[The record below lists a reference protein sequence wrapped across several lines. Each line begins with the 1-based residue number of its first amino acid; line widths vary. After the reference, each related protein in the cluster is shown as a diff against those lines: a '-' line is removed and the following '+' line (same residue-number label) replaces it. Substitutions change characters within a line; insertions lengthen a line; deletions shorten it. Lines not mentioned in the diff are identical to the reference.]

1 VEARLTPEEFLR
13 LYERKASS
21 RHFEDVSPLIA
32 DDAVFWF
39 NDGSYAGKES
49 IRKAFESTW
58 ALEIQD
64 EKYWLDNVSWLANE
78 ERFAV
83 CTYSFHWTGV
93 VKGRFRE
100 LGRGRETCILRRS
113 GSDWKIIH
121 EHLSREPT
129 QQS

>member
-1 VEARLTPEEFLR
+1 MTPMEFLQ

-21 RHFEDVSPLIA
+21 RRFEDVAPLIA

-39 NDGSYAGKES
+39 NDGSYVGMEL
-49 IRKAFESTW
+49 IREAFERTW

-64 EKYWLDNVSWLANE
+64 EKYWLDNIRWLVEE

-83 CTYSFHWTGV
+83 CSFSYHWTGV
-93 VKGRFRE
+93 VKGKFKE
-100 LGRGRETCILRRS
+100 LGTGRGTCVLRRS

-121 EHLSREPT
+121 EHLSREPAPL
-129 QQS
+129 S